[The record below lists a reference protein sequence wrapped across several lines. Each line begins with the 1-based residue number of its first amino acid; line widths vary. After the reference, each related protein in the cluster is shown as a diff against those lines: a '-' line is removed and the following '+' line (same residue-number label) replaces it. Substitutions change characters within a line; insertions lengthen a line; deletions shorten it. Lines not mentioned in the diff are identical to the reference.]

1 MKAILINTDGITETD
16 IENKLEELQKAV
28 GGYIETVNIPY
39 HDSVMIVNEEGL
51 LLGLKI
57 NIIASEIANQPIV
70 GNALILGVDGE
81 EFTDI
86 SEEATSSIKYRFKR
100 KG

>member
-16 IENKLEELQKAV
+16 IENKLEEIQKAV
-28 GGYIETVNIPY
+28 GGYIESVSLPLR
-39 HDSVMIVNEEGL
+39 DSVMIVNEEGL

-86 SEEATSSIKYRFKR
+86 TDDMIKFIKYRFSNR
-100 KG
+100 R